1 MECGKWPEGAE
12 GGSGGGAAEGAGGG
26 CQGGLAAGPGGGGS
40 SSDRGIGTGLK
51 FRVEGWG
58 GGRRAAGWAGALR
71 GMEAFL
77 VAVVDGKR
85 DAARSRGG
93 VARWT
98 RERHCLCQPSW
109 CCGAGGGG
117 SEFGLSVWCHI
128 PDFMSV
134 CESVVS

>member
-93 VARWT
+93 VARWA
-98 RERHCLCQPSW
+98 RERLALCWP
-109 CCGAGGGG
+109 CPVFAPHPTTPR
-117 SEFGLSVWCHI
+117 E
-128 PDFMSV
+128 P
-134 CESVVS
+134 

>member
-58 GGRRAAGWAGALR
+58 
-71 GMEAFL
+71 
-77 VAVVDGKR
+77 
-85 DAARSRGG
+85 
-93 VARWT
+93 
-98 RERHCLCQPSW
+98 
-109 CCGAGGGG
+109 
-117 SEFGLSVWCHI
+117 
-128 PDFMSV
+128 
-134 CESVVS
+134 